1 MRKPTPCNKTWIPS
15 LCRMYAAA
23 LWLYPRSHRE
33 RWGVQMQ
40 QAFRDRCREAMRD
53 GRSLL
58 QVVCAELL
66 PDLVAS
72 ACRERFI
79 TPRTTNQPGGFMHKL
94 IGTALILVGA
104 LFLALSAT
112 ALWNNLHSARFAHP
126 GAFDALG
133 ILQIAFG
140 VAGLVLSVIGLRQA
154 RSQVRPSL

>member
-1 MRKPTPCNKTWIPS
+1 MRKPIPRNKTWIPS

-33 RWGVQMQ
+33 RWGAQMQ

-53 GRSLL
+53 GRGPL

-94 IGTALILVGA
+94 IGIALILVGA
-104 LFLALSAT
+104 TFLALSAT
-112 ALWNNLHSARFAHP
+112 ALWNSVQSARFAHP

-140 VAGLVLSVIGLRQA
+140 AAGLVLSAIGLRQT